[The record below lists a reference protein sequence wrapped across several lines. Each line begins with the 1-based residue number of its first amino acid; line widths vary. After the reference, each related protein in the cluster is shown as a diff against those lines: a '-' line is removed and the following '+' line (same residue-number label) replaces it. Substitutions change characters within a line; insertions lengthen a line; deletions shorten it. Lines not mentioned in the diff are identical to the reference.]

1 VLQSA
6 ACRKRREMLA
16 QFQRVGSGLFA
27 QGFVSSQSGNLSIR
41 RDDHLLIT
49 QRQCALG
56 SIGEADLVEVG
67 VAKNTRATPLA
78 SSELTVHRCIYRKTP
93 ALAVV
98 HAHPPY
104 AVALSFMERH
114 VVPCD
119 MEGRSIAARVAVLGK
134 GMTAGPGELGEEI
147 AAALRRCKVVLVE
160 GHGTFAI
167 GQLLEEA
174 YYYTTAF
181 EQSCRI
187 LYLLKGLMVDL
198 QR

>member
-1 VLQSA
+1 
-6 ACRKRREMLA
+6 MA

-27 QGFVSSQSGNLSIR
+27 QGLVSSQSGNLSTR
-41 RDDHLLIT
+41 HDDRVLIT
-49 QRQCALG
+49 QRHCALS

-67 VAKNTRATPLA
+67 IAKNNRATPMA
-78 SSELTVHRCIYRKTP
+78 SSELAVHRCIYRKTP

-104 AVALSFMERH
+104 AVALSFMERD

-119 MEGRSIAARVAVLGK
+119 MEGRSIAAKVTVLGK
-134 GMTAGPGELGEEI
+134 DMTTRPGDLGEEI

-174 YYYTTAF
+174 YYYTTVF

-187 LYLLKGLMVDL
+187 LYLLKGLMVNL

>member
-1 VLQSA
+1 
-6 ACRKRREMLA
+6 MLA
-16 QFQRVGSGLFA
+16 QFQRVGSGLFT

-41 RDDHLLIT
+41 RENRLLIT
-49 QRQCALG
+49 QRHCALG
-56 SIGEADLVEVG
+56 SIGEGDLVEIG
-67 VAKNTRATPLA
+67 IAKNNRATPLA
-78 SSELTVHRCIYRKTP
+78 STELAVHRCIYRKTP

-104 AVALSFMERH
+104 AVALSFIEQQ

-119 MEGRSIAARVAVLGK
+119 MEGRSIVAKVAVLGK
-134 GMTAGPGELGEEI
+134 GTTARAGDFGEEI
-147 AAALRRCKVVLVE
+147 AEALRRCKVVLVE

-198 QR
+198 QS